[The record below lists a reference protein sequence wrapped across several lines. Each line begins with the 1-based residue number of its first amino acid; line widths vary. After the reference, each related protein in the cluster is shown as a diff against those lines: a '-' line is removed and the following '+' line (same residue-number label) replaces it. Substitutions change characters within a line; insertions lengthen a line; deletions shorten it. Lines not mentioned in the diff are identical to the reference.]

1 MKTRDLKYIRSA
13 TTTLHAGFHF
23 EQGKERTGPRGT
35 DSSRAPE
42 TPRTAQGMGH
52 ISPSCSTASNVLDVK
67 QSMVVSLISSPIQS
81 GVFINLHRQ
90 IDG

>member
-13 TTTLHAGFHF
+13 TTTLCAGFHF
-23 EQGKERTGPRGT
+23 EQGKERTGSRGT

-52 ISPSCSTASNVLDVK
+52 ISPSCTTASNVLDVK
-67 QSMVVSLISSPIQS
+67 QEHGCISYFFPNTKWCIHQS
-81 GVFINLHRQ
+81 AQ
-90 IDG
+90 TD